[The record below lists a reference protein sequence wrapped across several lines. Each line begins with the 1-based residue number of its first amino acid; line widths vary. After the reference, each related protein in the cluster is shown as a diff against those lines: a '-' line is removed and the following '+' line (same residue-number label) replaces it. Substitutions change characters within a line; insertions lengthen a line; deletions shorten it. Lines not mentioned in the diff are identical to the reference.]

1 MRRFWT
7 SADIVADGAAW
18 HIVLDGK
25 PVRLP
30 GGPVLR
36 VHHEKLALAM
46 AGEWQATGAEMT
58 FEDVP
63 LTRLA
68 GTLQERILPDSR
80 PVIAAVATY
89 GEVDLLC
96 YRAEQPAA
104 LAQRQDRLWQPW
116 LDWAAERLG
125 APLLTGTGIS
135 YVRQAPESLAALRK
149 AVEVLPAAALA
160 ALGLVV
166 PATGSLVLGLALAAG
181 EVDAETVHGLAL
193 LEELFQAEFWGHDP
207 EADARRD
214 RIAAD
219 IKLAERFMR
228 LCGGPQVR
236 P

>member
-36 VHHEKLALAM
+36 VHHERLALAM
-46 AGEWQATGAEMT
+46 AQEWQAAATEMT

-68 GTLQERILPDSR
+68 GTLQERILPDPA
-80 PVIAAVATY
+80 PVIAAVAAY
-89 GEVDLLC
+89 GEADLLC

-116 LDWAAERLG
+116 LDWAAARLG
-125 APLLTGTGIS
+125 APLLPSRGIS
-135 YVRQAPESLAALRK
+135 YVRQPPESLAALRG
-149 AVEVLPAAALA
+149 AVEVLTAAALA

-181 EVDAETVHGLAL
+181 ELGADEVHGLAL

-214 RIAAD
+214 RILAE
-219 IKLAERFMR
+219 IQLAERFMR
-228 LCGGPQVR
+228 LCRAP
-236 P
+236 